1 MSTVLKNL
9 PAPAKLNLFLHIVG
23 RRPDGYHLLES
34 VFVLIDLADTLSI
47 ESLDKPTFE
56 RTGDIIGPAEK
67 DLCLRAARLLAQKTG
82 TNLGA
87 RIHVEKRIPAGAGLG
102 GGSSDAATTLL
113 TLNRLW
119 NLNLTRAE
127 LSKIGLELGADVP
140 FFLFGENAF
149 AAGVGEKLTAV
160 HVPESLV
167 AIAMPATPT
176 PTKAVFSS
184 PFLTRDTPAVTVAD
198 FENFTH
204 KSWPELFGRNDMERA
219 AREINPEIS
228 KALSLLGAGS
238 RMTGSGSAVFRLIK
252 NSEEGKTLLRCLPTS
267 FQGFIA
273 KILPSH
279 PLKSQALG

>member
-1 MSTVLKNL
+1 MSTFFENL

-23 RRPDGYHLLES
+23 RRSDGYHLLES
-34 VFVLIDLADTLSI
+34 VFVLINLIDTLSI
-47 ESLDKPTFE
+47 ESLEKPFFE
-56 RTGDIIGPAEK
+56 RTGDVIGLKEK

-113 TLNRLW
+113 ALNRLW
-119 NLNLTRAE
+119 NLNLSRTE
-127 LSKIGLELGADVP
+127 LSQIGLELGADVP

-149 AAGVGEKLTAV
+149 ASGVGEKLTAV

-167 AIAMPATPT
+167 AIAMPQTPT

-184 PFLTRDTPAVTVAD
+184 PLLTRGTATVSVFD
-198 FENFTH
+198 FENFTQ
-204 KSWPELFGRNDMERA
+204 KSWPKLFGKNDMERA
-219 AREINPEIS
+219 AMEINPEIS
-228 KALSLLGAGS
+228 KALSLLGEGS